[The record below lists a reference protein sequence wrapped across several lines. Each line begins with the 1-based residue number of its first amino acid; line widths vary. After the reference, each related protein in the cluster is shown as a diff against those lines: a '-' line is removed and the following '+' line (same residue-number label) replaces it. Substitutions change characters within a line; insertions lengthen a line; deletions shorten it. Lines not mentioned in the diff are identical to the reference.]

1 MFEFSMLSSIAKSGR
16 QIPLMQQLNFSQQL
30 KVEGYAPENPLSKF
44 TFLAQLAP
52 IATRASPKDHHP
64 AGIVDLP
71 ADRKVLVAEVAGF
84 ELGWPE
90 AQDYARRL
98 GVAQQN
104 RRVFEGQLANDW
116 FNYDNVVS
124 RLGFKKT

>member
-1 MFEFSMLSSIAKSGR
+1 MLSSFLKSGR
-16 QIPLMQQLNFSQQL
+16 QVPLMQQFEIARQL

-52 IATRASPKDHHP
+52 IATRANPKDPHP

-104 RRVFEGQLANDW
+104 RRVFESQFANDW

-124 RLGFKKT
+124 RLGFKKA